1 MRAMGADTTEERI
14 SAIIRRVSKQK
25 PPEGLLPVD
34 ADVFRELGVEST
46 AALDL
51 LFSIEDEFG
60 ISVPDD
66 QFSTAR
72 TVRKMTELIDQ
83 LRGGP

>member
-1 MRAMGADTTEERI
+1 MTTEERI
-14 SAIIRRVSKQK
+14 AEIIRRVSKQK
-25 PPEGLLPVD
+25 PEGALPVD

-72 TVRKMTELIDQ
+72 TVRKMTELIDA
-83 LRGGP
+83 LRGGQ

>member
-1 MRAMGADTTEERI
+1 MRAMGAETTEERI

-25 PPEGLLPVD
+25 PPAGLLPVD

-83 LRGGP
+83 LRGGS

>member
-1 MRAMGADTTEERI
+1 MSDSTETRV
-14 SAIIRRVSKQK
+14 SDIIRRVSKQK
-25 PPEGLLPVD
+25 PNGALPVD

-51 LFSIEDEFG
+51 LFSLEDEFG

-66 QFSTAR
+66 AFSSAR
-72 TVRKMTELIDQ
+72 TVRKMSELIDQ
-83 LRGGP
+83 LRGS

>member
-1 MRAMGADTTEERI
+1 MQNIEERI
-14 SAIIRRVSKQK
+14 SAIIRRVSKTK
-25 PPEGLLPVD
+25 PEGALPVD

-72 TVRKMTELIDQ
+72 TVRKMTELIAALQ
-83 LRGGP
+83 GSA